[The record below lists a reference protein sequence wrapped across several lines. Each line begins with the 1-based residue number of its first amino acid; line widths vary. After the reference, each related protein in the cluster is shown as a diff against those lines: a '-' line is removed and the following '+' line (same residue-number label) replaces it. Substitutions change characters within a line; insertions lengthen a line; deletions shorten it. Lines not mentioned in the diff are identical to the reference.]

1 MVNDTPKMQRYF
13 RLAQVFTPS
22 APVASRNFFA
32 GRVQQIM
39 EVTSAIAQPGRHVM
53 LYGERGVGKTS
64 LANILTEILEPISPE
79 FGVAVRVNCST
90 KDDFRS
96 LWVKVLKAAD
106 REVPDSWSLG
116 MPDPDAVRS
125 QLELLPTSSVVILDE
140 YDRIEDDDSLSLMAD
155 LIKSLSDHLTRVKL
169 VIVGVAD
176 SIDQLFGEHQSIQRA
191 IEEVRMPRMSQ
202 PELSDI
208 VDTGLKAVQ
217 MGIEDDAR
225 QRISKLSE
233 GFPHYVHLLTLYA
246 GQHAVSDDREIVT
259 KADVNAAINQAI
271 EKHSLVREYQTAIQ
285 SPRPGTLFS
294 RVLAACALAEK
305 NRLGQ
310 FTASAVRDPMTKIMG
325 RPYEIPAFATHL
337 KAFTELDRGCVLRR
351 EGTERRYTY
360 RFNNP
365 LLQSF
370 AILTSLAEGEIP
382 EEYAVEIFDERI

>member
-1 MVNDTPKMQRYF
+1 MVEDAPKMQRF
-13 RLAQVFTPS
+13 FKLAQVFTPS
-22 APVASRNFFA
+22 APVASRSFFA
-32 GRVQQIM
+32 GRVEQIL
-39 EVTSAIAQPGRHVM
+39 EVTGAIAQPGRHVM

-64 LANILTEILEPISPE
+64 LANILREILEPIAPE
-79 FGVAVRVNCST
+79 FGVVVRINCST
-90 KDDFRS
+90 QDTFRT
-96 LWVKVLKAAD
+96 LWVKVLEAAERD
-106 REVPDSWSLG
+106 VPESWKYG
-116 MPDPDAVRS
+116 TPDPDSVRV
-125 QLELLPTSSVVILDE
+125 QLQHFPKASVVILDE

-155 LIKSLSDHLTRVKL
+155 LIKSLSDHLVSTKL

-191 IEEVRMPRMSQ
+191 VQEVRMPRMSQ
-202 PELSDI
+202 PELADI
-208 VDTGLKAVQ
+208 VDTGLKAAE
-217 MGIEDDAR
+217 MGIEDVAR
-225 QRISKLSE
+225 QRISRLSE
-233 GFPHYVHLLTLYA
+233 GFPHYVHLLSLYA
-246 GQHAVSDDREIVT
+246 GQHAVSDDRLAVT

-271 EKHSLVREYQTAIQ
+271 EKHSLVREYQMAIQ

-310 FTASAVRDPMTKIMG
+310 FTASAVRDPMSKIMG

-337 KAFTELDRGCVLRR
+337 KAFTEMDRGSVLRR

-370 AILTSLAEGEIP
+370 AILTSLADGEIP
-382 EEYAVEIFDERI
+382 EGYAAEIFD

>member
-1 MVNDTPKMQRYF
+1 MVKDKPKMQRFF

-32 GRVQQIM
+32 GRVDQIL

-64 LANILTEILEPISPE
+64 LANILAEILEPISPE
-79 FGVAVRVNCST
+79 FGIAVRVNCST
-90 KDDFRS
+90 QDNFRS
-96 LWVKVLKAAD
+96 IWVKVLESAG
-106 REVPDSWSLG
+106 REVPDAWTYG
-116 MPDPDAVRS
+116 TPDPDAVRI
-125 QLELLPTSSVVILDE
+125 QLQSLPNASVIILDE
-140 YDRIEDDDSLSLMAD
+140 YDRIEDDNSLSLMAD
-155 LIKSLSDHLTRVKL
+155 LIKALSDHLVRTKL

-176 SIDQLFGEHQSIQRA
+176 SIDQLFGEHQSVQRA
-191 IEEVRMPRMSQ
+191 VEEVRMPRMSQ
-202 PELSDI
+202 PELADI
-208 VDTGLKAVQ
+208 VDTGLKAVDMQ
-217 MGIEDDAR
+217 IEMDAR
-225 QRISKLSE
+225 QRISRLSE
-233 GFPHYVHLLTLYA
+233 GFPHYVHLLSLYA
-246 GQHAVSDDREIVT
+246 GQHAVSDDRLTVT
-259 KADVNAAINQAI
+259 KEDVNAAINQAV

-294 RVLAACALAEK
+294 RVLAACALADK

-310 FTASAVRDPMTKIMG
+310 FTASAVRDPMSKLMG

-337 KAFTELDRGCVLRR
+337 KAFTEYDRGCVLKR

-382 EEYAVEIFDERI
+382 EEYAAEIFE